1 MSETPYL
8 TPGVDESG
16 PGLMQRAASIVPYA
30 RYVPKNPA
38 ILIGAAVLGVV
49 GVLAW
54 RNRAKIAATTRPLL
68 QNAAAKG
75 QELVEHAKA
84 KGEEL
89 VETAKSTGETLAAKA
104 KSIRGGGGEVPAGG
118 PDLH

>member
-1 MSETPYL
+1 MTETPYL

-16 PGLMQRAASIVPYA
+16 PGLMQRAAAIVPYA

-38 ILIGAAVLGVV
+38 FLIGAVALGIV
-49 GVLAW
+49 GALAW
-54 RNRAKIAATTRPLL
+54 RNREKIAATARPLL

-75 QELVEHAKA
+75 QALAEQARA

-89 VETAKSTGETLAAKA
+89 METAREAGETVAAKA
-104 KSIRGGGGEVPAGG
+104 RSVGRETPPAAT
-118 PDLH
+118 PEFH

>member
-16 PGLMQRAASIVPYA
+16 PGLMQRAAAIVPYA
-30 RYVPKNPA
+30 RYVPRNPA
-38 ILIGAAVLGVV
+38 FLIGAVALGIV
-49 GVLAW
+49 GALAW
-54 RNRAKIAATTRPLL
+54 RNRAKIAAAARPLL

-75 QELVEHAKA
+75 QAFAAHARA

-89 VETAKSTGETLAAKA
+89 METAKEAGGTVAAKA
-104 KSIRGGGGEVPAGG
+104 RGVGRETPPAAT
-118 PDLH
+118 PEFH

>member
-8 TPGVDESG
+8 TPGVEETS
-16 PGLMQRAASIVPYA
+16 PGLMQRATAIAPFV
-30 RYVPKNPA
+30 RYVPKNPL
-38 ILIGAAVLGVV
+38 ILIGAAAIGIA

-54 RNRAKIAATTRPLL
+54 RNRRKIADTARPLL

-75 QELVEHAKA
+75 SALAEQAKA

-89 VETAKSTGETLAAKA
+89 VEAAKDATEAVAAKA
-104 KSIRGGGGEVPAGG
+104 RRGRGTTPTDSPVTGV
-118 PDLH
+118 H

>member
-8 TPGVDESG
+8 TPGVEEAS
-16 PGLMQRAASIVPYA
+16 PSLMQRATAIAPFV
-30 RYVPKNPA
+30 RYVPRNPW
-38 ILIGAAVLGVV
+38 ILIGAAAIGLA

-54 RNRAKIAATTRPLL
+54 RNRRRIADTARPLL

-75 QELVEHAKA
+75 SALAEQAKA

-89 VETAKSTGETLAAKA
+89 VDSARDAAETVAAKA
-104 KSIRGGGGEVPAGG
+104 RRGRRTIPADSPITGV
-118 PDLH
+118 H

>member
-16 PGLMQRAASIVPYA
+16 PGMMQRAAAIVPYA

-38 ILIGAAVLGVV
+38 FLIGAVALGVV

-54 RNRAKIAATTRPLL
+54 RNREKIAATARPLL
-68 QNAAAKG
+68 QNAAARGHELAG
-75 QELVEHAKA
+75 QART

-89 VETAKSTGETLAAKA
+89 IESARATAGTVAAKA
-104 KSIRGGGGEVPAGG
+104 RGLHSEPPAID
-118 PDLH
+118 PLH